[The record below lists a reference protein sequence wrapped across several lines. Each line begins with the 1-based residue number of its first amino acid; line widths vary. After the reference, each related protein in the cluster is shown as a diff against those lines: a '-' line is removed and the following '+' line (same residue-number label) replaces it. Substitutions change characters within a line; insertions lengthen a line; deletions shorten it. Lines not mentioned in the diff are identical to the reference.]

1 MAYGQTSAG
10 KTFTMTGWTDKYEH
24 RGVINVRI
32 SYLEIYNENIVDLLS
47 ATSAAGGSSNNKQT
61 APVVED
67 GDSGSFVRG
76 LNVLDAGNEAEA
88 LDYFFEGEVNRT
100 LAVHQLNK
108 YSTR

>member
-1 MAYGQTSAG
+1 MMFS
-10 KTFTMTGWTDKYEH
+10 
-24 RGVINVRI
+24 VRV
-32 SYLEIYNENIVDLLS
+32 SYLEIYNENIIDLLS
-47 ATSAAGGSSNNKQT
+47 ESPNSSQSASSSNPKQT

-67 GDSGSFVRG
+67 GDNGAIIRN
-76 LNVLDAGNEAEA
+76 LNVQEARTEAEA